1 MGTSGLDRT
10 SLELRAF
17 IDGIPALAWSAL
29 PDGFPEFFNQRCSDY
44 SGLSP
49 DQICAQWKSSL
60 HGDHAEEFEH
70 WWDGLQKSRTT
81 GQVEVRL
88 RRADGEFRWFL
99 IAAAPVHDQQG
110 RLIRWYGINIDI
122 DDRKRAEQQL
132 RQNEEDLRTITDTI
146 RQFIVV
152 LAPDGTTLYANK
164 VALENTGFTTRD
176 FADEDLL
183 TRAGVFKPAHVP
195 GQPAWNQVWWLA
207 AHPDDRDRIPV
218 ERQKGLSQ
226 GIPFEMEARLRFKT
240 GEYRWQLF
248 QYNPL
253 KDENGEVIRWYVT
266 STDIDD
272 RKRAE
277 DQLRNEN
284 LVLREEVERVRL
296 GQYTLDEKI
305 GEGGM
310 GVVYRARH
318 AMLRRP
324 TAIKLLPPQRM
335 GHKNLERFEREV
347 QLTAMLTHPNTV
359 AIYDYGRTPDGVFY
373 YAMEFLDGINL
384 EDLVR
389 RFGAQPQGRV
399 ISILRQVCKA
409 LAEAHDLG
417 VIHRDIK
424 PGNIMLTVRGGEPDV
439 VKVVDFGLVK
449 ELDTD
454 SGLSSETNVLVGTP
468 LYLSPE
474 AISIPGAIDARAD
487 LYALGAVGYFLVT
500 GQPLFEGRTIMEIC
514 AHHLHTAPVPPSVRL
529 GRPVGRHL
537 EAVLLSCLEKDPAR
551 RPPTAMAVHDALAA
565 SNAASDWSTDDPQ
578 RWWAA
583 YRRDGP
589 ATSRPT
595 EVETIGG
602 GLGGSVLSS
611 PQRLSDPLRAANR
624 RSKWLRAPIRAVQQ
638 MRRIAGDVLLSSSG
652 FLRALAN
659 PRWWS

>member
-1 MGTSGLDRT
+1 LTTSGLNRT
-10 SLELRAF
+10 PLELRAF

-29 PDGFPEFFNQRCSDY
+29 PDGFPEFFNQRFCDY

-49 DQICAQWKSSL
+49 DQARAQWKSSF
-60 HGDHAEEFEH
+60 HRDDADEFEQ
-70 WWDGLQKSRTT
+70 WWDGLQKSRMP

-88 RRADGEFRWFL
+88 RRADGECRWFQ
-99 IAAAPVHDQQG
+99 IAAAPVHDEQG
-110 RLIRWYGINIDI
+110 RLTRWYGISIDI
-122 DDRKRAEQQL
+122 DDRTRAEQQL
-132 RQNEEDLRTITDTI
+132 RKNEEDLRTITDAI
-146 RQFIVV
+146 RHFIVV

-164 VALENTGFTTRD
+164 VALENTGFTIRD
-176 FADEDLL
+176 FTDEDLL
-183 TRAGVFKPAHVP
+183 SRAGVFRPADVP
-195 GQPAWNQVWWLA
+195 GQPGWNQVWWLA
-207 AHPDDRDRIPV
+207 AHPDDRERIQV
-218 ERQKGLSQ
+218 ERRKGLSQ
-226 GIPFEMEARLRFKT
+226 GIPFEMEARLRFK
-240 GEYRWQLF
+240 GGQHRWQLF

-253 KDENGEVIRWYVT
+253 KDANGAVIRWYVT

-284 LVLREEVERVRL
+284 LVLRQEVERVRRL
-296 GQYTLDEKI
+296 GQYTLGEKI

-310 GVVYRARH
+310 GVVYRASH

-324 TAIKLLPPQRM
+324 TAIKLLPPERM
-335 GHKNLERFEREV
+335 GQKNLERFEREV

-399 ISILRQVCKA
+399 ISIVRQVCKA

-424 PGNIMLTVRGGEPDV
+424 PGNIILTVRGGEPDV
-439 VKVVDFGLVK
+439 AKVVDFGLVK
-449 ELDTD
+449 ELDTGHGLPT
-454 SGLSSETNVLVGTP
+454 SGERDVLVGTP

-474 AISIPGAIDARAD
+474 AISTPGAIDARAD
-487 LYALGAVGYFLVT
+487 LYALGAVGYFLLT
-500 GQPLFEGRTIMEIC
+500 GQPLFEGRTVMELC

-529 GRPVGRHL
+529 GRQVDRQL
-537 EAVLLSCLEKDPAR
+537 EAVLLSCLEKNPAR

-565 SNAASDWSTDDPQ
+565 SNAASDWSTVDTQ

-583 YRRDGP
+583 YRPGGP

-595 EVETIGG
+595 EVETI
-602 GLGGSVLSS
+602 SVDL
-611 PQRLSDPLRAANR
+611 AAR
-624 RSKWLRAPIRAVQQ
+624 
-638 MRRIAGDVLLSSSG
+638 
-652 FLRALAN
+652 
-659 PRWWS
+659 